1 MLDQR
6 EFEKQILDVIA
17 SLKSAGYDPMAQL
30 TGFLQT
36 GDENFITRTGNAR
49 AIIRT
54 LDSEQIAEYV
64 DKNLKT

>member
-1 MLDQR
+1 MLQND
-6 EFEKQILDVIA
+6 FEKLILSVID

-54 LDSEQIAEYV
+54 LDKEQIAEYV

>member
-1 MLDQR
+1 MLQND
-6 EFEKQILDVIA
+6 FEKLILSVID

-54 LDSEQIAEYV
+54 LDKEQIAEFV

>member
-17 SLKSAGYDPMAQL
+17 SLKSAGYDPLAQL

-36 GDENFITRTGNAR
+36 GDEKFITRTGNAR

-54 LDSEQIAEYV
+54 LDKEQITEYV

>member
-17 SLKSAGYDPMAQL
+17 SLKSAGYDPLAQL
-30 TGFLQT
+30 TDFLQT

-54 LDSEQIAEYV
+54 LDKEQIAEYV

>member
-1 MLDQR
+1 MLQND
-6 EFEKQILDVIA
+6 FEKLILSVID
-17 SLKSAGYDPMAQL
+17 SLKSAGYDPLAQL

-49 AIIRT
+49 AIVRT
-54 LDSEQIAEYV
+54 LDKEQIAEYV

>member
-1 MLDQR
+1 MLQND
-6 EFEKQILDVIA
+6 FEKLILSVID
-17 SLKSAGYDPMAQL
+17 SLKSAGYDPLAQL

-49 AIIRT
+49 AIVRT
-54 LDSEQIAEYV
+54 LDKDQIAEYV

>member
-1 MLDQR
+1 MLQND
-6 EFEKQILDVIA
+6 FEKLILSVID

-54 LDSEQIAEYV
+54 LDKERIAEYV

>member
-1 MLDQR
+1 MLQND
-6 EFEKQILDVIA
+6 FEKLILSVID

-36 GDENFITRTGNAR
+36 GDETFITRTGNAR
-49 AIIRT
+49 AIVRT
-54 LDSEQIAEYV
+54 LDKEQIAEYV